1 MFAPDINEWLP
12 DESSAKSDT
21 AMTIKIETIG
31 VIAKVQGESEAVGAT
46 IKQLVAFLTQKSC
59 NVVYDKSINNFIKT
73 LQIAPTLLSRSDLA
87 QQSDLIVVVGGDGTF
102 LSAVR
107 SLAEFKIPILGINLG
122 HLGFLMNISP
132 DSMLT
137 HMEQILQGNY
147 IDEGRFLLQSQII
160 RNGNII
166 SQADAFNDVVV
177 HIRDV
182 ARMVEFETYING
194 QFVNYQRADG
204 LVVSTPTGSTAYALS
219 SGGPLLHAT
228 LDAIALVPICPHT
241 LTNRPLVI
249 NASSKV
255 EIVIGNRE
263 QTTSQ
268 VTFDG
273 QTAFDVRPGD
283 RIVIE
288 KKDHKIHLIH
298 PASYDYYDIL
308 RAKLHWS
315 KQL

>member
-1 MFAPDINEWLP
+1 
-12 DESSAKSDT
+12 
-21 AMTIKIETIG
+21 MTIKIRTIG
-31 VIAKVQGESEAVGAT
+31 IIAKNQGKRDAVGAT
-46 IKQLVAFLTQKSC
+46 IKQLVEFLTQKSC
-59 NVVYDKSINNFIKT
+59 NIVYDKSTENLTHF
-73 LQIAPTLLSRSDLA
+73 LHMSAPLLSRNALA
-87 QQSDLIVVVGGDGTF
+87 EQADLIVVVGGDGTF

-107 SLAEFKIPILGINLG
+107 SLAQTSIPILGINLG

-132 DSMLT
+132 DSMIM
-137 HMEQILQGNY
+137 HMEQILLGNY
-147 IDEGRFLLQSQII
+147 VDEGRFLLESQII
-160 RNGNII
+160 RNGDAI
-166 SQADAFNDVVV
+166 SQADAFNDVVI

-182 ARMVEFETYING
+182 ARMIEFETYING

-249 NASSKV
+249 NADSKV
-255 EIVIGNRE
+255 EIVIGNGE

-283 RIVIE
+283 RIVIQ
-288 KKDHKIHLIH
+288 KKEHKIHLIH
-298 PASYDYYDIL
+298 PASYDYYEIL